1 MNTPENKPAFLGR
14 EPVLEAGDF
23 WGREAEIRWLAD
35 KLGRDMPQNCNIVG
49 EPRIGKS
56 SLLQYV
62 YQKQV
67 GLPEGMNGVYVWLR
81 LVELS
86 DYSPDSFWRF
96 VLKRMV
102 HSLKASGYR
111 VDTDILDEPD
121 LDTRDLFDALDEML
135 EQLID
140 SKVVA
145 RIIFLIDDFD
155 VLVYQ
160 GIQSRDLDWLR
171 SLVTRYGE
179 VMAFVISSTDSLVR
193 LSERILQH
201 EEESGQH
208 MVSPFANIFH
218 NLQLGLMTRS
228 EAEALC
234 RAAADAEGISAL
246 SAADIAFLLQEAGR
260 HPALLKIGAGYFFEA
275 QRMSEPDEIYDD
287 ARSDFLFD
295 GHVRWLS
302 QNLFAR
308 RTFEEKQALLEL
320 AHDTA
325 VTCDPV
331 IINRL
336 KRQLGLVEKRNGRLT
351 LFSNAFQHWTQRQK
365 LDEQNAAGADKQPTD
380 ASQPEPTFE
389 YIAPSR
395 TVRLSSGEEVRLTSL
410 ENRLLAYFLENAN
423 VVCTTDEL
431 LQNIWGPNKTRAVVE
446 KGVNRLRTK
455 IEADPKRPRFIL
467 SARGEGYLLRIR

>member
-1 MNTPENKPAFLGR
+1 MSTPENKASFLGR
-14 EPVLEAGDF
+14 EPVLEAGGF
-23 WGREAEIRWLAD
+23 LGRDAEIRWIAD
-35 KLGRDMPQNCNIVG
+35 KLGREMPQNCNIVG

-62 YQKQV
+62 YQKQI
-67 GLPEGMNGVYVWLR
+67 GLPEGISGVYVWLR

-96 VLKRMV
+96 VLKRVV
-102 HSLKASGYR
+102 HSLKAGGYS

-121 LDTRDLFDALDEML
+121 LDARDLFDALDEML

-145 RIIFLIDDFD
+145 RIILLIDDFD

-179 VMAFVISSTDSLVR
+179 AMAFVISSTDSLVR

-201 EEESGQH
+201 EDEIGQH

-234 RAAADAEGISAL
+234 RAAAEAEGVPAL
-246 SAADIAFLLQEAGR
+246 SKVDIDFLLQEAGR
-260 HPALLKIGAGYFFEA
+260 HPAMLKIGAGYLFEA
-275 QRMSEPDEIYDD
+275 QQMSEPDEIYED

-302 QNLFAR
+302 RNLFAR
-308 RTFEEKQALLEL
+308 RTLEEKKALLEL
-320 AHDTA
+320 ANDTA
-325 VTCDPV
+325 VTCDPI

-336 KRQLGLVEKRNGRLT
+336 KRQLGLVEKRNGRLS
-351 LFSNAFQHWTQRQK
+351 LFSDAFRHWTQRQK
-365 LDEQNAAGADKQPTD
+365 LEELETVIDQEAVTAVQP
-380 ASQPEPTFE
+380 QPTFE

-395 TVRLSSGEEVRLTSL
+395 TVRFSNGEEVRLTPL
-410 ENRLLAYFLENAN
+410 ENRLLVYFLENAN
-423 VVCTTDEL
+423 KVCTTDDL
-431 LQNIWGPNKTRAVVE
+431 LKNIWGPNKTRAVVE
-446 KGVNRLRTK
+446 KAVNRLRTK
-455 IEADPKRPRFIL
+455 IEVDPKRPRFIL